1 MTIFSSFAI
10 VIVAGLIHASF
21 QLSVSVLTLLSSHT
35 IGHKRSHR
43 RLIALTNSFTLGVG
57 VMTLLL
63 LSFAALVLL
72 PVIQDSRTEMLTW
85 TIVCGFLGGL
95 GLAVW
100 LFYYRRHEA
109 GTTLW
114 VPRGMARFL
123 HDRTKATKDPSE
135 AFSLGLSSVL
145 GELLFIFAPLVVAAL
160 ALLPLETTWQLAGIA
175 LYSFVSL
182 LSLLIVNGL
191 IGSGHSISRIQKWRE
206 SNKRFLQ
213 FAAGSGLLIL
223 GFYLYVEQVMTATV
237 MAAAGSV

>member
-1 MTIFSSFAI
+1 MTILSSLAI
-10 VIVAGLIHASF
+10 VIIAGLIHASF

-43 RLIALTNSFTLGVG
+43 RLVALTNSFTFGVG
-57 VMTLLL
+57 VMTMLL
-63 LSFAALVLL
+63 LSFAAVVLL
-72 PVIQDSRTEMLTW
+72 PAVQNSQSEMLTW

-100 LFYYRRHEA
+100 FFYYRRHEP

-114 VPRGMARFL
+114 IPREMARFL
-123 HDRTKATKDPSE
+123 RERTKATKNPSE
-135 AFSLGLSSVL
+135 AFGLGLSSVL
-145 GELLFIFAPLVVAAL
+145 GELLFIFAPLAVAAL
-160 ALLPLETTWQLAGIA
+160 ALLPLEPIWQVIGIA

-182 LSLLIVNGL
+182 LSLLIVNAL
-191 IGSGHSISRIQKWRE
+191 IGSGHSNSRIQKWRE